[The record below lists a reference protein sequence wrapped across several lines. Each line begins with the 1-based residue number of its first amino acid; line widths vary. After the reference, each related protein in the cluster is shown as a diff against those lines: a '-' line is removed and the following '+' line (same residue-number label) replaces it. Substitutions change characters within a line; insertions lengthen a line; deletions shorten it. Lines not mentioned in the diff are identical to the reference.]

1 MTDIAHFP
9 RPGQNYPYMHI
20 LSLTNAVVDPPVGE
34 QGDRSLEGSLDE
46 VKKLIAEQFE
56 EQKRWIDEQFEEQK
70 RFVRVLRADLLEFL
84 CQLDLPS
91 QSALC

>member
-1 MTDIAHFP
+1 MRLSH
-9 RPGQNYPYMHI
+9 MHI
-20 LSLTNAVVDPPVGE
+20 LSLTNAVVDPPAGE